1 MSGPEVGLAL
11 SVLAAC
17 AVEAVEALTIVL
29 AVGATRSWRSALS
42 GVGAALVVLAVLT
55 AALGPAVTAL
65 PLGVL
70 RVVVGGLL
78 LVFGLQWLRK
88 AILRAG
94 GLKALHDELAAFE
107 AEQAAARGAGGVG
120 VGGLGGPGGGLDAYS
135 FTVAFKGVLLEGL
148 EVVFIVLTFGA
159 NQHNVPL
166 AAAAAAVAVLGVA
179 LAGVVAHA
187 PLARVPENT
196 LKFGVGV
203 MLTSFGTFWGA
214 EGAGAHWPGGD
225 AALLAIVPAT
235 LVCALAM
242 VSVLRRSG
250 RVGREVARA

>member
-1 MSGPEVGLAL
+1 VSGSEVGLAL

-29 AVGATRSWRSALS
+29 AVGATRSWRSALT
-42 GVGAALVVLAVLT
+42 GAGAALVVLAVVT
-55 AALGPAVTAL
+55 AVLGPAVTAL

-88 AILRAG
+88 AILRAS

-107 AEQAAARGAGGVG
+107 AEQAAARDAGA
-120 VGGLGGPGGGLDAYS
+120 VGGGGGGGGGLDGYA

-166 AAAAAAVAVLGVA
+166 AAAAAGVAVVGVGLAGVA
-179 LAGVVAHA
+179 LHA

-214 EGAGAHWPGGD
+214 EGAGSHWPGGD
-225 AALLAIVPAT
+225 AALLAIVPVT
-235 LVCALAM
+235 LVCALGM
-242 VSVLRRSG
+242 VRALRRTG
-250 RVGREVARA
+250 ARGGEVAA